1 MERKAKKIKVSDEFI
16 DIYRNFNVYNQ
27 IDKLKSMSKKDL
39 YLMLTLCLD
48 KHSDEDPVV
57 VNNFL
62 PFKEE
67 CMKIFDVQD
76 DKGTDDLL
84 LKQLIEETGDEYID
98 TDIIVDSNGDKLPEP
113 YSHQESRD
121 IKIQKLEE
129 Q

>member
-1 MERKAKKIKVSDEFI
+1 MADNKKIKVSDEFI
-16 DIYRNFNVYNQ
+16 DLYRNFNVYNQ
-27 IDKLKSMSKKDL
+27 LDKIKSLNKKDL
-39 YLMLTLCLD
+39 YLLLTLCLD

-57 VNNFL
+57 VSNFL
-62 PFKEE
+62 PFREE

-98 TDIIVDSNGDKLPEP
+98 TDIIVDSNGDKLPDP
-113 YSHQESRD
+113 YTQQEARD

-129 Q
+129 

>member
-1 MERKAKKIKVSDEFI
+1 MTDNKKIKVSDEFI
-16 DIYRNFNVYNQ
+16 ELYRNFNVYNQ
-27 IDKLKSMSKKDL
+27 LDKIKSLNKKDL
-39 YLMLTLCLD
+39 YLLLTLCLD

-62 PFKEE
+62 PFREE

-113 YSHQESRD
+113 YTQQESRD

-129 Q
+129 

>member
-1 MERKAKKIKVSDEFI
+1 MESKAKKIKVSDEFI
-16 DIYRNFNVYNQ
+16 DIYRNFNVYSQ

-67 CMKIFDVQD
+67 CMKIFNVLD
-76 DKGTDDLL
+76 DKGTEDLD
-84 LKQLIEETGDEYID
+84 LKSLIDETSDEYID
-98 TDIIVDSNGDKLPEP
+98 TDILVDSIGGKLPDP
-113 YSHQESRD
+113 YTQQEVRD

-129 Q
+129 

>member
-1 MERKAKKIKVSDEFI
+1 MESKSKKIKVSDEFVN
-16 DIYRNFNVYNQ
+16 IYRNFNVYNQ
-27 IDKLKSMSKKDL
+27 IDKLKFMSKKDL

-76 DKGTDDLL
+76 DKGTDDLD
-84 LKQLIEETGDEYID
+84 LKSLIDETNDEYID
-98 TDIIVDSNGDKLPEP
+98 TDILVDSTGGKLPDP
-113 YSHQESRD
+113 YTQQEARD

-129 Q
+129 

>member
-1 MERKAKKIKVSDEFI
+1 MDNKAKRIKVSDEFV

-76 DKGTDDLL
+76 DKGTEDLD
-84 LKQLIEETGDEYID
+84 LKSLIDETNDEYID
-98 TDIIVDSNGDKLPEP
+98 TDILVDSTGGKLPDP
-113 YSHQESRD
+113 YTQQEARD

-129 Q
+129 

>member
-1 MERKAKKIKVSDEFI
+1 MEENKKIKASDEFI

-48 KHSDEDPVV
+48 RHSDEDPVV

-62 PFKEE
+62 QFKEE
-67 CMKIFDVQD
+67 CMKIFDIQD
-76 DKGTDDLL
+76 DKGTEDLS
-84 LKQLIEETGDEYID
+84 LKELIEETGDEYID
-98 TDIIVDSNGDKLPEP
+98 TDILVDSTGGKLPDP
-113 YSHQESRD
+113 YTQQEARD

>member
-1 MERKAKKIKVSDEFI
+1 MTDNKKIKVSDEFI
-16 DIYRNFNVYNQ
+16 DLYRNFNVYNQ
-27 IDKLKSMSKKDL
+27 LDKLKSLNKKDL
-39 YLMLTLCLD
+39 YLLLTLCLD
-48 KHSDEDPVV
+48 KHSDEYPVV

-62 PFKEE
+62 PFREE

-113 YSHQESRD
+113 YTQQEARD
-121 IKIQKLEE
+121 IKIQKLDE
-129 Q
+129 